1 MKSKVLIKVWICK
14 IIYKQMFKRK
24 KITRKRNEGQFNEI
38 SNIILRIINYGRN
51 GRKRQTIDLKT
62 K

>member
-1 MKSKVLIKVWICK
+1 
-14 IIYKQMFKRK
+14 MFKRK

-51 GRKRQTIDLKT
+51 GRKR
-62 K
+62 

>member
-1 MKSKVLIKVWICK
+1 MKSKVLIKEWICK